1 MSANLSS
8 TANETQLSSCSGPAN
23 LTAEKLGKTLAY
35 CLVLLVPL
43 VGNFFIGII
52 VYRKKTMR
60 KTFDFLIVN
69 MAVSD
74 LLYPMIVFPR
84 VLTQLYQDSWLIS
97 GPLGHGL
104 RKTLYFLQY
113 VSSAVSIQSLVLIAV
128 DRFGAVV
135 FPLCSP
141 FISSKLCRFFIF
153 APWILAMVV
162 HSPYFV
168 ARTLVVY
175 QEKLL
180 CRLQWDETLGK
191 YISRKDYYTGVFV
204 FLAII
209 PFTLLTTLYSI
220 ILYKLKSQQ
229 SPSEQTAN
237 VRKRRVTRHKKVL
250 KMAFAI
256 VLGFAICWAP
266 FNILA
271 FLFFF
276 VWEEPPQ
283 VSCSFIHFQFIAVFM
298 ARANCAINPCIYFVF
313 SGNYSQ
319 YLKSLFCKPRGVRVR
334 GRVPGAYPPASEDRA
349 IELK

>member
-8 TANETQLSSCSGPAN
+8 TAIETQLSSCSGPAN

-35 CLVLLVPL
+35 CLVPLVFL

-52 VYRKKTMR
+52 VYRKKTTR
-60 KTFDFLIVN
+60 KTFDFLIIN
-69 MAVSD
+69 MAASD
-74 LLYPMIVFPR
+74 LLYPMIVFPQ
-84 VLTQLYQDSWLIS
+84 VLTQLYQDSWLIN

-113 VSSAVSIQSLVLIAV
+113 VSSAVSIQSLILIAV

-153 APWILAMVV
+153 ATWILATVV

-204 FLAII
+204 FLAINT
-209 PFTLLTTLYSI
+209 FTLLTTLYSTI
-220 ILYKLKSQQ
+220 FTSSSRSKFRASKQRTQ
-229 SPSEQTAN
+229 GNDDT
-237 VRKRRVTRHKKVL
+237 KK
-250 KMAFAI
+250 
-256 VLGFAICWAP
+256 
-266 FNILA
+266 
-271 FLFFF
+271 
-276 VWEEPPQ
+276 
-283 VSCSFIHFQFIAVFM
+283 
-298 ARANCAINPCIYFVF
+298 
-313 SGNYSQ
+313 YSRWPLLS
-319 YLKSLFCKPRGVRVR
+319 Y
-334 GRVPGAYPPASEDRA
+334 
-349 IELK
+349 

>member
-1 MSANLSS
+1 
-8 TANETQLSSCSGPAN
+8 
-23 LTAEKLGKTLAY
+23 
-35 CLVLLVPL
+35 
-43 VGNFFIGII
+43 
-52 VYRKKTMR
+52 
-60 KTFDFLIVN
+60 
-69 MAVSD
+69 MAASD
-74 LLYPMIVFPR
+74 LLYPMFVFPQ
-84 VLTQLYQDSWLIS
+84 VLTQLYQDSWLIN

-104 RKTLYFLQY
+104 RKKLYFLQY
-113 VSSAVSIQSLVLIAV
+113 VSSAVSIQSLILIAV

-141 FISSKLCRFFIF
+141 FISSKLRRFFIF
-153 APWILAMVV
+153 ATWILAMVV

-229 SPSEQTAN
+229 IPSEQTAN
-237 VRKRRVTRHKKVL
+237 ARKRRHKKVL
-250 KMAFAI
+250 KMALAI
-256 VLGFAICWAP
+256 VLEFAICWAP

-283 VSCSFIHFQFIAVFM
+283 VSCSFTHFRFIAVFM
-298 ARANCAINPCIYFVF
+298 AHANCAINPCIYFVF

-334 GRVPGAYPPASEDRA
+334 GRVRDAYPPASGDRA
-349 IELK
+349 SELK